1 MDSMQTFVYPVL
13 ILGGLGLFF
22 GLLLAFGSKIF
33 HVDKY
38 ERLDAIVEA
47 LPGANCGGCG
57 FAGCSACAS
66 AILSGEATVNACP
79 VGGAKVAE
87 AIAAIMGVEAAP
99 TFKLSAHVNCR
110 GGINAKRKFEY
121 DGIQDCVA
129 ASKIAGGP
137 LECTYGCLGF
147 GTCVKACPYDA
158 IHIVNGVA
166 VVDAPK
172 CKACG
177 KCVAAC
183 PRHII
188 KILKDPLDIAVS
200 CSSHARGAEL
210 RKICN
215 IGCIGCMLCQR
226 NCPTG
231 AITVTDNLASID
243 YDKCISCGKCV
254 QVCPRKLIVDASE
267 SRVKDEEK
275 ASS

>member
-1 MDSMQTFVYPVL
+1 MQTYVFPML

-33 HVDKY
+33 HVDKD
-38 ERLDAIVEA
+38 ERLDLIIDA

-57 FAGCSACAS
+57 YSGCAAL
-66 AILSGEATVNACP
+66 ANAVLSGEANVNACP
-79 VGGAKVAE
+79 VGGAKSAE
-87 AIAAIMGVEAAP
+87 RRAEIMGVKADP
-99 TFKLSAHVNCR
+99 TVKMAAHVNCR

-121 DGIQDCVA
+121 DGIMDCVA
-129 ASKIAGGP
+129 ASKLAGGP
-137 LECTYGCLGF
+137 LECAYGCLGY
-147 GTCVKACPYDA
+147 GSCVAACPYDA

-166 VVDAPK
+166 EVNAAD

-188 KILKDPLDIAVS
+188 SIVKDPLDVFVS
-200 CSSHARGAEL
+200 CSSHQKGAEL

-243 YDKCISCGKCV
+243 YDKCIGCGKCV
-254 QVCPRKLIVDASE
+254 EVCPRKLIIDAGE
-267 SRVKDEEK
+267 HVVKIDAE
-275 ASS
+275 